1 MRKLIIDR
9 ILKHYCR
16 GLDEINI
23 SYLNFVRDKGFK
35 ELLFSKDDPN
45 ESELK
50 IVLEKMT
57 DLELIK
63 VLESQI
69 CQDCR

>member
-1 MRKLIIDR
+1 MRKLIINR

-16 GLDEINI
+16 G
-23 SYLNFVRDKGFK
+23 RDKGFK